1 MAAAWPVNMGR
12 GARAPSS
19 GAPARIRVATT
30 DPSHTA
36 WGVAWAARRG
46 VCVKGAHV
54 GLAPLD
60 LQQGPGSGAC
70 GGGSAAANAK
80 PGVAAAAEGVGINKD
95 GYSAR
100 GVCR

>member
-30 DPSHTA
+30 DPSHT
-36 WGVAWAARRG
+36 
-46 VCVKGAHV
+46 
-54 GLAPLD
+54 

-100 GVCR
+100 GVCRLSHR

>member
-1 MAAAWPVNMGR
+1 MNMGR

-46 VCVKGAHV
+46 LCVKGVKGAHV

-70 GGGSAAANAK
+70 GGGSAAAKAK

-95 GYSAR
+95 GNSAR